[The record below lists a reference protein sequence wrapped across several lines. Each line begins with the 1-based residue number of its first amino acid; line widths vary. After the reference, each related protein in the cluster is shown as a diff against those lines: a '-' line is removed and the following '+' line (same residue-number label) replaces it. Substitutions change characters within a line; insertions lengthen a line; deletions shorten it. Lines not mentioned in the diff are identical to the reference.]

1 MRSFPSTSPVTDALS
16 NFALIPTLS
25 ELSVNPFNTG
35 ALQKRIV
42 VEPPHPEPTM
52 CGWYTASGPELPLL
66 PQKGDVNCECL
77 VIGGGWMGLHAARR
91 YAELNPDSSVILVDA
106 GRIGNNASGR
116 CMGFVIDLAHNPRK
130 QDFVED
136 IKGNKEELFVNLD
149 GISFIRS
156 AVDEHGVECD
166 WDPQGKYHSAATAHG
181 VEDLRRFSKAL
192 DTLGQRYS
200 WVETDEIRAITGSQ
214 HYLKALHHPGTILLQ
229 PAKYL
234 KNATTR
240 LPANVTVHE
249 NTPVVAVQFGLPEHV
264 FETPTGTIRA
274 SKVIICASGYL
285 TKFGFF
291 KNRAIPLYTFAS
303 MTRQLT
309 EKELAQVGAKP
320 AYGLIPA
327 NSFGTTVR
335 RTMDNRLF
343 LRNVYSYATDFKTT
357 KRDVARAK
365 VQQQIAFDRRWP
377 GLSAIG
383 FEASWGGLLT
393 LAQNGGMV
401 FGELGRNVY
410 GAAFCNGTGVAR
422 GAAFGKAVAE
432 LATGRSSP
440 VIDILKKRAS
450 PNKPY
455 PKAVTAMGVRIVT
468 AVRFRQAGAE
478 V

>member
-1 MRSFPSTSPVTDALS
+1 
-16 NFALIPTLS
+16 
-25 ELSVNPFNTG
+25 
-35 ALQKRIV
+35 
-42 VEPPHPEPTM
+42 
-52 CGWYTASGPELPLL
+52 
-66 PQKGDVNCECL
+66 
-77 VIGGGWMGLHAARR
+77 MGLHAARR
-91 YAELNPDSSVILVDA
+91 YAELNPDTSVVLVDA

-136 IKGNKEELFVNLD
+136 IKGNNEELSVNLD
-149 GISFIRS
+149 GIAYIRS
-156 AVDEHGVECD
+156 AVEEHGVDCD

-181 VEDLRRFSKAL
+181 VEDLRRFSEAL
-192 DTLGQRYS
+192 DVLGQKYS
-200 WVETDEIRAITGSQ
+200 WVERAEIQAIIGSK
-214 HYLKALHHPGTILLQ
+214 HYIRALHHPGTILLQ
-229 PAKYL
+229 PAKYM
-234 KNATTR
+234 KNATKR
-240 LPANVTVHE
+240 LPANVLVHE
-249 NTPVVAVQFGLPEHV
+249 NTPITAVQFGTPRHIC
-264 FETPTGTIRA
+264 ETPTGTIRA
-274 SKVIICASGYL
+274 SKVIICAAGYL

-291 KNRAIPLYTFAS
+291 ENRAIPVYTFAS

-309 EKELAQVGAKP
+309 ERELSQVGSKD

-335 RTMDNRLF
+335 RTVDNRLF

-357 KRDVARAK
+357 KQDVLKAR

-377 GLSAIG
+377 GLSSIG

-401 FGELGRNVY
+401 FGELDHNVY

-432 LATGRSSP
+432 LASGKSSP
-440 VIDILKKRAS
+440 VIDILKTRAS
-450 PNKPY
+450 PSKPY
-455 PKAVTAMGVRIVT
+455 PKPVTAMGVRMVT
-468 AVRFRQAGAE
+468 AYRFRQAGAE

>member
-1 MRSFPSTSPVTDALS
+1 MTKER
-16 NFALIPTLS
+16 
-25 ELSVNPFNTG
+25 
-35 ALQKRIV
+35 KV
-42 VEPPHPEPTM
+42 VQPPHPEPTTS
-52 CGWYTASGPELPLL
+52 GWYTTSGPELALL
-66 PQKGDVNCECL
+66 PQEGDVACDCL

-91 YAELNPDSSVILVDA
+91 FAELNPQSSVVLVDA

-130 QDFVED
+130 RDFVED

-149 GISFIRS
+149 GIAYIRS
-156 AVDEHGVECD
+156 AVEEHGVDCD
-166 WDPQGKYHSAATAHG
+166 WDAQGKYHSAATAHG
-181 VEDLRRFSKAL
+181 VEDLHRFSQAL
-192 DTLGQRYS
+192 DKLGQNYS
-200 WVETDEIRAITGSQ
+200 WVETPEIQAITGSK
-214 HYLKALHHPGTILLQ
+214 HYIKALHHPGTVLVQ

-234 KNATTR
+234 QNATR
-240 LPANVTVHE
+240 SLPANVTVHE
-249 NTPVVAVQFGLPEHV
+249 NTPIVAVQFGAPKHIC
-264 FETPTGTIRA
+264 ETPAGTIRA

-291 KNRAIPLYTFAS
+291 DNRAIPLYTFAS

-309 EKELAQVGAKP
+309 ESELSRVGNKN

-335 RTMDNRLF
+335 RTIDNRLF

-357 KRDVARAK
+357 AQDVMRAR

-377 GLSAIG
+377 ELSSIG

-401 FGELGRNVY
+401 FGELAEKVY

-422 GAAFGKAVAE
+422 GAAFGKAVAD
-432 LATGRSSP
+432 LASGRSSP
-440 VIDILKKRAS
+440 VVDILKTRARPS
-450 PNKPY
+450 KPY
-455 PKAVTAMGVRIVT
+455 PRPVTAMGVRILT

>member
-1 MRSFPSTSPVTDALS
+1 MTKER
-16 NFALIPTLS
+16 
-25 ELSVNPFNTG
+25 
-35 ALQKRIV
+35 KV
-42 VEPPHPEPTM
+42 VQPPHPEPTNS
-52 CGWYTASGPELPLL
+52 GWYTAAGPELALVL
-66 PQKGDVNCECL
+66 QEGDVACDCL

-91 YAELNPDSSVILVDA
+91 FAELNPQSSVLLVDA

-130 QDFVED
+130 RDFVED

-149 GISFIRS
+149 GIAYIRS
-156 AVDEHGVECD
+156 AVEKYGVDCD
-166 WDPQGKYHSAATAHG
+166 WDGQGKYHSAATAHG
-181 VEDLRRFSKAL
+181 VGDLHRFSEAL
-192 DTLGQRYS
+192 DKLGQNYS
-200 WVETDEIRAITGSQ
+200 WVETPEIQAITGSK
-214 HYLKALHHPGTILLQ
+214 HYIKALHHPGTVLVQ

-234 KNATTR
+234 KNATR
-240 LPANVTVHE
+240 SLPANVTVHE
-249 NTPVVAVQFGLPEHV
+249 NTPIVAVQFGVPKHIC
-264 FETPTGTIRA
+264 ETSAGTIRA

-291 KNRAIPLYTFAS
+291 DNRAIPLYTFAS

-309 EKELAQVGAKP
+309 ERELSRVGNKK

-335 RTMDNRLF
+335 RTIDNRLF

-357 KRDVARAK
+357 THDVMRAR

-377 GLSAIG
+377 ELSSIG

-401 FGELGRNVY
+401 FGELAEKVY

-422 GAAFGKAVAE
+422 GAAFGKAVAD
-432 LATGRSSP
+432 LASGRSSP
-440 VIDILKKRAS
+440 VVDILKTRAS
-450 PNKPY
+450 PSKPY
-455 PKAVTAMGVRIVT
+455 PKPVTAMGVRIVT

>member
-1 MRSFPSTSPVTDALS
+1 
-16 NFALIPTLS
+16 
-25 ELSVNPFNTG
+25 
-35 ALQKRIV
+35 
-42 VEPPHPEPTM
+42 
-52 CGWYTASGPELPLL
+52 
-66 PQKGDVNCECL
+66 
-77 VIGGGWMGLHAARR
+77 MGLHAARR
-91 YAELNPDSSVILVDA
+91 YAELNPDASVVLVDA
-106 GRIGNNASGR
+106 ERIGNNASGR

-136 IKGNKEELFVNLD
+136 IKGNKEELYVNLD
-149 GISFIRS
+149 GIAYIRS
-156 AVDEHGVECD
+156 AVEEHGVDCD

-181 VEDLRRFSKAL
+181 VEDLRRFSEAL
-192 DTLGQRYS
+192 DKLGQSYS
-200 WVETDEIRAITGSQ
+200 WVETAEIQAITGSK
-214 HYLKALHHPGTILLQ
+214 HYIKALHHPGTILVQ

-234 KNATTR
+234 KNAARR
-240 LPANVTVHE
+240 LPKNVTVHE
-249 NTPVVAVQFGLPEHV
+249 NTPIVAVRFGTPKHV
-264 FETPTGTIRA
+264 CETPTGTIRT

-291 KNRAIPLYTFAS
+291 ENRAIPLYTFAS

-309 EKELAQVGAKP
+309 EIELSQVGNKQ

-335 RTMDNRLF
+335 RTVDNRLF

-357 KRDVARAK
+357 ERDVMKAR

-377 GLSAIG
+377 ELSSIG

-401 FGELGRNVY
+401 FGELDRNVY

-432 LATGRSSP
+432 LAAGRSSP
-440 VIDILKKRAS
+440 VIDILKTRAS
-450 PNKPY
+450 PSKPY
-455 PKAVTAMGVRIVT
+455 PKTVTAIGVRMVT
-468 AVRFRQAGAE
+468 AYRFKQAGAE

>member
-1 MRSFPSTSPVTDALS
+1 MNSFNQTMTK
-16 NFALIPTLS
+16 
-25 ELSVNPFNTG
+25 ER
-35 ALQKRIV
+35 KV
-42 VEPPHPEPTM
+42 VQPPHPEPTVS
-52 CGWYTASGPELPLL
+52 GWYTAAGPELALV
-66 PQKGDVNCECL
+66 PQEGDVACDCL

-91 YAELNPDSSVILVDA
+91 FAELNPQSSVILVDA

-130 QDFVED
+130 RDFVED

-149 GISFIRS
+149 GIAYIRS
-156 AVDEHGVECD
+156 AVEEHGVDCD
-166 WDPQGKYHSAATAHG
+166 WDAQGKYHSAATAHG
-181 VEDLRRFSKAL
+181 VEDLHRFSKAL
-192 DTLGQRYS
+192 DKLGQNYS
-200 WVETDEIRAITGSQ
+200 WVESPEIQAITGSK
-214 HYLKALHHPGTILLQ
+214 HYIKALHHPGTVLVQ

-234 KNATTR
+234 QNATR
-240 LPANVTVHE
+240 SLPANVTVHE
-249 NTPVVAVQFGLPEHV
+249 NTPIVAVQFGAPKHV
-264 FETPTGTIRA
+264 CETPTGTIRA

-291 KNRAIPLYTFAS
+291 DNRAIPLYTFAS
-303 MTRQLT
+303 MTRQLS
-309 EKELAQVGAKP
+309 ESELSQVGNKR

-335 RTMDNRLF
+335 RTIDNRLF

-357 KRDVARAK
+357 TQDVMKAR

-377 GLSAIG
+377 ELSSMG

-401 FGELGRNVY
+401 FGELAEKVY

-422 GAAFGKAVAE
+422 GAAFGKAIAD
-432 LATGRSSP
+432 LASGRSSP
-440 VIDILKKRAS
+440 VVEILKTRAS
-450 PNKPY
+450 PSKPY
-455 PKAVTAMGVRIVT
+455 PKPVTAMGVRIVT

>member
-1 MRSFPSTSPVTDALS
+1 M
-16 NFALIPTLS
+16 
-25 ELSVNPFNTG
+25 
-35 ALQKRIV
+35 
-42 VEPPHPEPTM
+42 
-52 CGWYTASGPELPLL
+52 
-66 PQKGDVNCECL
+66 PQEGDVACDCL
-77 VIGGGWMGLHAARR
+77 VIGGGWMGLHAVRR
-91 YAELNPDSSVILVDA
+91 FAELNPQSSVVLVDA

-130 QDFVED
+130 RDFVED

-149 GISFIRS
+149 GIAYIRS
-156 AVDEHGVECD
+156 AVEEHGVDCD
-166 WDPQGKYHSAATAHG
+166 WDAQGKYHSAATVHG
-181 VEDLRRFSKAL
+181 VEDLHRFSEAL
-192 DTLGQRYS
+192 DKLGQNYS
-200 WVETDEIRAITGSQ
+200 WVETPEIQAITGSK
-214 HYLKALHHPGTILLQ
+214 HYIKALHHPGTVLVQ

-234 KNATTR
+234 KNATR
-240 LPANVTVHE
+240 SLPANVTVHE
-249 NTPVVAVQFGLPEHV
+249 NTPIVAVQFGAPKHIC
-264 FETPTGTIRA
+264 ETPAGTIRA

-285 TKFGFF
+285 TRFGFF
-291 KNRAIPLYTFAS
+291 DNRAIPLYTFAS

-309 EKELAQVGAKP
+309 ESELSRVGNKR

-335 RTMDNRLF
+335 RTIDNRLF

-357 KRDVARAK
+357 TQDVMRAR

-377 GLSAIG
+377 EISSIG

-401 FGELGRNVY
+401 FGELAEKVY

-422 GAAFGKAVAE
+422 GAAFGKAVAD
-432 LATGRSSP
+432 LASGRSSP
-440 VIDILKKRAS
+440 VVDILKTRAS
-450 PNKPY
+450 PSKPY
-455 PKAVTAMGVRIVT
+455 PKPVTAMGVRIVT